1 MTAQER
7 VAFHRQQLRQRLGLV
22 AQGKVFSTGME
33 RLFEDSDLVVT
44 TGESKE
50 SNMGNRAKV
59 GRIRSEPWSSTYLQ
73 DITFCFS
80 LYLSLSLTRA
90 HARTHT
96 HVHAQH
102 THARAHTHAYAQH
115 THACTHAHTHT
126 HTPHT
131 PHTPKTPEVRELNA
145 LQLSGM
151 SARERNR
158 AKRKAKQMARRS
170 SNDTDGT
177 ERKCVGIARSQNR
190 PFYSLSS
197 VTTVAC

>member
-50 SNMGNRAKV
+50 SNTGNRAKV

-80 LYLSLSLTRA
+80 LYLSLT
-90 HARTHT
+90 HTCVHTHTHTRTHT
-96 HVHAQH
+96 
-102 THARAHTHAYAQH
+102 THACMYT
-115 THACTHAHTHT
+115 CTHAHTHT
-126 HTPHT
+126 HTHT
-131 PHTPKTPEVRELNA
+131 PHTQDPRGTRVECSAAVRDECK
-145 LQLSGM
+145 
-151 SARERNR
+151 REEQS
-158 AKRKAKQMARRS
+158 KEEGK
-170 SNDTDGT
+170 TDGT
-177 ERKCVGIARSQNR
+177 QELQRYRWHGEKVCRDS
-190 PFYSLSS
+190 PLPE
-197 VTTVAC
+197 